1 MVFAFIAADDAASSS
16 KWKKIYVN
24 LFLLDGVSS
33 GAFFAYTGLAI
44 AIVFANMG
52 AAYGTAKS
60 GIGISNLG

>member
-1 MVFAFIAADDAASSS
+1 M
-16 KWKKIYVN
+16 KKIYVN